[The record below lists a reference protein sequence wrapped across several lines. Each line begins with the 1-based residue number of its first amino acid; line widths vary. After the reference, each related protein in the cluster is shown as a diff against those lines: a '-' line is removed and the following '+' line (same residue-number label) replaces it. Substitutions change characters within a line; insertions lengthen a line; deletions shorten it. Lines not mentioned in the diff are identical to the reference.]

1 MPKEK
6 MLWSLNGLSSVRS
19 SKLREFRIVEWNT
32 FDGNHYRL
40 EGMFNKSEVFELGIF
55 NTQEEAVKFLL
66 GIHQIIE
73 GRK

>member
-19 SKLREFRIVEWNT
+19 SKLREFRIEELNT
-32 FDGNHYRL
+32 FEGIKFRL
-40 EGMFNKSEVFELGIF
+40 AGYFKKNEFFFFGLFDEVEPAKAFL
-55 NTQEEAVKFLL
+55 EE
-66 GIHQIIE
+66 IHSKIE